1 MKSISV
7 DEQAL
12 IRYVEKICNS
22 PEFHSKQVLCRF
34 LSYIVSETLAGRG
47 EEIKAFSIGVDV
59 FNKDADFDPGQDTLV
74 RINAG
79 RLRRMLDLYYSN
91 TGKNDDL
98 RIRIPK
104 GGYVPLIT
112 ERLDPEEEEIN
123 ESPQSKENS
132 ISLEPS
138 IRSRTCG
145 RIPKKHTLPMD
156 SLTSSWW
163 N

>member
-12 IRYVEKICNS
+12 IRHVEKICDC

-47 EEIKAFSIGVDV
+47 GEIKAFSIGVDV
-59 FNKDADFDPGQDTLV
+59 FNKDTDFDPSQDTLV

-79 RLRRMLDLYYSN
+79 RLRRMLALYYSN

-104 GGYVPLIT
+104 GRYVPLIM
-112 ERLDPEEEEIN
+112 ERLDPGEEEIN
-123 ESPQSKENS
+123 ESSQSKK
-132 ISLEPS
+132 IRMSLEPS
-138 IRSRTCG
+138 IAVLSFKDLSED
-145 RIPKKHTLPMD
+145 PKKT
-156 SLTSSWW
+156 
-163 N
+163 